1 MTHKRTLLTL
11 LSLVSLPVV
20 LIACG
25 DSASSDGDGGNGTTT
40 SSSGGSGGGATTE
53 QSLEGALDDITLTK
67 DTRWRLKGIV
77 SIPNGK
83 TVTIEPGTTIVGDK
97 ETLGTLVVQQGGKLV
112 AEGTK
117 DEPIVF
123 TSGLPV
129 GERSAGD
136 WGGLVLLGRAPINE
150 PGGSAEVEGFSDPQ
164 VYGGSDPA
172 DSSGSLAYVRIE
184 FSGIEIAPDNE
195 INGLTLAGV
204 GSGTKIDH
212 VMVKVTLDDCYE
224 FFGGTVNAKHLVCY
238 RNGDDGFDFDQGYTG
253 SLQYL
258 FLQQD
263 PSTADE
269 TNGLECDNDASD
281 PTVTPITNPTISNIT
296 LCGQNGDQAKQ
307 QYGFLFR
314 RGFHATVA
322 NAIVMGFEAGVDF
335 RDAPATEVSLT
346 DTVFFGNTVNN
357 IAYAEDKPKTDGGLP
372 DEDDDGGLDE
382 VAWFNEGEGN
392 VTTDPGIAGCFDA
405 TPNPHPAS
413 TIAGGAVPSGKGL
426 DAAAT
431 YKGAFKDA
439 SDDWMSGAWIDF
451 AAE

>member
-1 MTHKRTLLTL
+1 MSFRRTTSFVSILALPLLL
-11 LSLVSLPVV
+11 A
-20 LIACG
+20 ACG
-25 DSASSDGDGGNGTTT
+25 ESGSTGGDGGSSATGT
-40 SSSGGSGGGATTE
+40 GGGGGGAVQE
-53 QSLEGALDDITLTK
+53 QTLEGALDTITLTR
-67 DTRWRLKGIV
+67 DTRWRLSGIV
-77 SIPNGK
+77 TVPNGK

-97 ETLGTLVVQQGGKLV
+97 ASLGTLVVQQGGKLV

-123 TSGLPV
+123 TSALPE

-136 WGGLVLLGRAPINE
+136 WGGVVLLGRAPINE

-164 VYGGSDPA
+164 IYGGSDAA

-224 FFGGTVNAKHLVCY
+224 FFGGTVNAKHLVCW
-238 RNGDDGFDFDQGYTG
+238 RNGDDGFDFDQGYVG

-263 PSTADE
+263 PTIADDA
-269 TNGLECDNDASD
+269 NGLECDNDKDD
-281 PTVTPITNPTISNIT
+281 PTVAPITNPRISNLT

-314 RGFHATVA
+314 RGFHATIT
-322 NAIVMGFEAGVDF
+322 NAVVMGFEAAVDF
-335 RDAPATEVSLT
+335 RDAPATEVDASH
-346 DTVFFGNTVNN
+346 VVSFGNTVENV
-357 IAYAEDKPKTDGGLP
+357 AYAEDAPKTDMGLP
-372 DEDDDGGLDE
+372 NEDDDGMLDE
-382 VAWFNEGEGN
+382 VAWFTDGEGN
-392 VTTDPGIAGCFDA
+392 VTTDPGIAGCFADVPDPRPA
-405 TPNPHPAS
+405 TQLP
-413 TIAGGAVPSGKGL
+413 GGAPAGAGL
-426 DAAAT
+426 DASAT
-431 YKGAFKDA
+431 YVGAFADA
-439 SDDWMSGAWIDF
+439 SDDWMTGAWIDF
-451 AAE
+451 SAE